1 MKKQQDYT
9 QDISEIRS
17 MMERSSKF
25 PSLSGWAGIMAGLY
39 ALAGSYIAQNV
50 FHFSPD
56 SIIYGFEDLGRA
68 SADLQNVIVTAAIVW
83 CLAIITAVV
92 LTNKK
97 AAKDGEKV
105 WNAASRQ
112 LLFNLAVPFTAGGL
126 FVVILLAKGFIGL
139 VIPMSLIFYGLAL
152 FSAAK
157 FTYKE
162 AQWLGMVQIGLGL
175 SCAAAAEYSILFWAA
190 GFGVFHILYGIF
202 MYFKYER

>member
-25 PSLSGWAGIMAGLY
+25 PSLSGWTGIMAGIY
-39 ALAGSYIAQNV
+39 ALAGAYIAYDF
-50 FHFSPD
+50 FHFRPD
-56 SIIYGFEDLGRA
+56 TVTYGFEELGRT
-68 SADLQNVIVTAAIVW
+68 STGLQGVIVTAAIV
-83 CLAIITAVV
+83 CILAIATAVV

-112 LLFNLAVPFTAGGL
+112 LLFNLAVPFIAGGL
-126 FVVILLAKGFIGL
+126 FIVILLSKGFIGL
-139 VIPMSLIFYGLAL
+139 VIPLSLLFYGMAL

-162 AQWLGMVQIGLGL
+162 VKWLGMIEMGLGL
-175 SCAAAAEYSILFWAA
+175 FSAIAAEYSILFWAA
-190 GFGVFHILYGIF
+190 GFGVFHILYGIY